1 HFQPLTSSICTNT
14 FHNAQTHKPQN
25 NTQKSN
31 TPSSIVSYM
40 ALNLTTN
47 MLHDFQTW
55 YTSPAMSLS
64 SSSNVDFAKFL
75 VTVLIPLAAFSSFLV
90 SVLTKKWATKG
101 APLPPG
107 PTGLP
112 IVGYLPFLGVHLH
125 HEFVKLAATYGP
137 VYKMWL
143 GTKLCV
149 VVSSPSLVK
158 EVVRDQ
164 DSVFANRDPPIAS
177 VVLTY
182 GCDDVAFSNYGPL
195 WKKLRKVF
203 VREMLSSA
211 SLEACYVLRKE
222 QVRNSVKEVYK
233 RCGDGA
239 MDVGEMAF
247 KTTTNAMMSML
258 WGGVEEA
265 IGKSSSSFYGEFR
278 ELETEMLVLMGTP
291 NVSDF
296 VPALARFD
304 LQGIEK
310 KSKMLLEKFDVILS
324 SAIEERLR
332 LVERR
337 GDTRKDFLQVLLD
350 LNRAGHVDTNIT
362 TNQVKALLMD
372 ILVGGTDT
380 TATMIEWT
388 MAELVKHPSAMVKV
402 NEELDQVV
410 GQNMIV
416 EESHL
421 HKLHYLEAVIKETF
435 RLHPALPLLV
445 PRCPSQTCELGG
457 YTIPKGTIV
466 YLNAYALHTD
476 PELWDEPLEF
486 KPERFLE
493 VEDNVKY
500 DFQGNNFQFLPFGSG
515 RRVCPGQPL
524 GVNTQKYVL
533 ATLLHSFEWK
543 LPRGSELELSD
554 KFGIVIKKMNPL
566 ILVPTP
572 RLSNLELY

>member
-1 HFQPLTSSICTNT
+1 
-14 FHNAQTHKPQN
+14 
-25 NTQKSN
+25 
-31 TPSSIVSYM
+31 M
-40 ALNLTTN
+40 ALNLVSNTI
-47 MLHDFQTW
+47 HDLQTW
-55 YTSPAMSLS
+55 YTSPPST
-64 SSSNVDFAKFL
+64 SSSNMDTAKFL
-75 VTVLIPLAAFSSFLV
+75 IIRLIPLAVITTFILSI
-90 SVLTKKWATKG
+90 LTKKWTRSKG

-125 HEFVKLAATYGP
+125 HEFAKLAATYGP

-222 QVRNSVKEVYK
+222 QVRNSVKEVYS

-265 IGKSSSSFYGEFR
+265 IGKSSGSSSSFYGEFR

-304 LQGIEK
+304 LQGIKK
-310 KSKMLLEKFDVILS
+310 KSKVLLDKFDVILS

-332 LVERR
+332 LVEKR

-350 LNRAGHVDTNIT
+350 LNRAGHFDTCIT

-388 MAELVKHPSAMVKV
+388 MAELVKHPAAMAKV
-402 NEELDQVV
+402 NQELDQVV
-410 GQNMIV
+410 GQNGIV

-421 HKLHYLEAVIKETF
+421 HKLSYLEAVIKETF

-445 PRCPSQTCELGG
+445 PRCPSATCELGG

-476 PELWDEPLEF
+476 PELWDRPLEF
-486 KPERFLE
+486 EPERFLLDAD
-493 VEDNVKY
+493 EDVKF

-543 LPRGSELELSD
+543 LPEGSELELSD

-572 RLSNLELY
+572 RLLNLELY